1 MALNILDVN
10 IPPVEDNICIICHD
24 QLDTAQTYKLPECNH
39 TYHTHCIVTWFRH
52 RGSCDYDAYGRK
64 VEVDGKCPHC
74 GNNGINNVCKS
85 EPKSYGCVRRR
96 CYLSPTEHAR
106 FKTIK
111 REGKKHGESPIL
123 NKLFDKLD
131 VMEKKLKDATLSDSL
146 FKKKITTDAVNYSE
160 TKKIIR
166 QNRNKVWEQRRNVG
180 RIRKEIASFPIV
192 PLIIPIPIDIN

>member
-52 RGSCDYDAYGRK
+52 RGSYDYDEYGRK
-64 VEVDGKCPHC
+64 IQVDGKCPHC
-74 GNNGINNVCKS
+74 GNNGINNVVPSGVKTYCS
-85 EPKSYGCVRRR
+85 HRAR

-111 REGKKHGESPIL
+111 REAKKHGESPIL

-180 RIRKEIASFPIV
+180 RIRKEIAGFPIV